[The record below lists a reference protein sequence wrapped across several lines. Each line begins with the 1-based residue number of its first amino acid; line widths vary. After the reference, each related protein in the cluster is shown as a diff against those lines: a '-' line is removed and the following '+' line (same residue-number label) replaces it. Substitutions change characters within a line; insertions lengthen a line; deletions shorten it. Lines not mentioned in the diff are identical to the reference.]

1 MLAFILSQPRSG
13 STVLSAMLD
22 RRKGVVCLPESS
34 FPQVLGTISRNER
47 QDKRWLAA
55 LYLGSTFPPRPKPP
69 TPLTID
75 DAEACMN
82 GSNEEILIA
91 LGKAVAAKI
100 GHDPADVNTVIWK
113 TTRNIGM
120 HRGPLSTSGKF
131 VVLRRHLHNIYDSQF
146 RVDFGIRN
154 RNPYRFGV
162 FTQSYEH
169 AFSRLPSGRTFELNY
184 EEIPRR
190 FSDLLQF
197 LGVKDQGEW
206 ESGHSTID
214 LVAQSGGWLAQATQ
228 AFCNDDPE
236 KRAGMDAGSLNA
248 VDSAMFWTRPL
259 RPLMGP
265 VRRYFDKKSMR
276 DNRSEALLHFQGK
289 FPTIDIS
296 TSS

>member
-1 MLAFILSQPRSG
+1 MLGFIISQPRSG

-22 RRKGVVCLPESS
+22 RHKGMVCLPESS
-34 FPQVLGTISRNER
+34 FPQVLGAITKKER
-47 QDKRWLAA
+47 QDNRWLAA

-82 GSNEEILIA
+82 GSNEEILIT

-100 GHDPADVNTVIWK
+100 GHNPAEVNTVIWK
-113 TTRNIGM
+113 TTRTIGL

-184 EEIPRR
+184 EEIPQR

-197 LGVKDQGEW
+197 LDVKDQGEW

-214 LVAQSGGWLAQATQ
+214 LVAQSGDWLSQATQ
-228 AFCNDDPE
+228 DFRNDDPE
-236 KRAGMDAGSLNA
+236 KRAKMDESLLQV
-248 VDSAMFWTRPL
+248 VDRAQRFTHPL
-259 RPLMGP
+259 RPFMGP
-265 VRRYFDKKSMR
+265 VRRYFDKKSLNDIR
-276 DNRSEALLHFQGK
+276 DEARRHIGL
-289 FPTIDIS
+289 
-296 TSS
+296 

>member
-1 MLAFILSQPRSG
+1 MLAFIVSQPRSG

-34 FPQVLGTISRNER
+34 FPQVLGSITKTER
-47 QDKRWLAA
+47 HDKRWLAA

-82 GSNEEILIA
+82 GSNEEILLA
-91 LGKAVAAKI
+91 LGKAVASKI
-100 GHDPADVNTVIWK
+100 GHNPAEVNTVIWK
-113 TTRNIGM
+113 TTRTIGL

-197 LGVKDQGEW
+197 LGVRDQGEW
-206 ESGHSTID
+206 DTGTSTID
-214 LVAQSGGWLAQATQ
+214 LVAQSGNWLSQATQ
-228 AFCNDDPE
+228 DFRNDDPE
-236 KRAGMDAGSLNA
+236 KRAKMDESLLQV
-248 VDSAMFWTRPL
+248 VDRAQRFTHPL
-259 RPLMGP
+259 RPFMGP
-265 VRRYFDKKSMR
+265 VRRYFDKKSLNDIR
-276 DNRSEALLHFQGK
+276 DEARRHVGL
-289 FPTIDIS
+289 
-296 TSS
+296 

>member
-34 FPQVLGTISRNER
+34 FPQVLGAITKKER

-75 DAEACMN
+75 DAEACMT

-100 GHDPADVNTVIWK
+100 GHNPNEVNTVVWK
-113 TTRNIGM
+113 TTRTIGM

-154 RNPYRFGV
+154 RRPYRFGV

-169 AFSRLPSGRTFELNY
+169 AFAKLPVDRTFQLAY
-184 EEIPRR
+184 EEIPER
-190 FSDLLQF
+190 FVELLNF
-197 LGVKDQGEW
+197 LGVEDRGEW
-206 ESGHSTID
+206 ESGASTID
-214 LVAQSGGWLAQATQ
+214 LVAQSGDWLAQATQ
-228 AFCNDDPE
+228 EFRNDDPE
-236 KRAGMDAGSLNA
+236 KRAKMDARLLKT

-259 RPLMGP
+259 RLFMGP
-265 VRRYFDKKSMR
+265 VRRYFDISSLNDIR
-276 DNRSEALLHFQGK
+276 ADARLHLEGK
-289 FPTIDIS
+289 MPL
-296 TSS
+296 